1 MPDNYLSIL
10 CPVNCKTWISALGEI
25 MEDLKSEEFKK
36 LKHLMTHTGKRD
48 PICSMRLEE
57 TKDRCELVTLVLKT
71 WGFKESVKAIHEF
84 MKKLPRNDESVTD
97 RLKPYMTLFGLEG

>member
-10 CPVNCKTWISALGEI
+10 CPVNCTTWISALGEI
-25 MEDLKSEEFKK
+25 MDDLKSEEFKK
-36 LKHLMTHTGKRD
+36 LKHLMAHTGKRHT
-48 PICSMRLEE
+48 ICSMKLEE
-57 TKDRCELVTLVLKT
+57 TKDRCELVTLVYKT

-97 RLKPYMTLFGLEG
+97 RLKPYLTLFGLED

>member
-10 CPVNCKTWISALGEI
+10 CPVNSTTWISALGEI

-36 LKHLMTHTGKRD
+36 LKHLMKHTGKRD
-48 PICSMRLEE
+48 PICSMKLEE
-57 TKDRCELVTLVLKT
+57 TKDRCELVTLVLNT
-71 WGFKESVKAIHEF
+71 WGFKESVKAIQEF